1 MCAPD
6 VIENQ
11 DYILRLTKETMPL
24 VSLLLAALRAQK
36 SVYVTCMIT
45 ELPLSRSSEVQR
57 ENTIHMWKREIYK
70 LNVYAFVSA
79 LYGAIE
85 NGQVDKARTIL
96 ESTDIDVN
104 K

>member
-11 DYILRLTKETMPL
+11 DCILRLTKETMPL
-24 VSLLLAALRAQK
+24 VSLAALRAQK

-57 ENTIHMWKREIYK
+57 ENTIHMWEREIYK
-70 LNVYAFVSA
+70 LNLMLLFQPCTVP
-79 LYGAIE
+79 L
-85 NGQVDKARTIL
+85 RTAKWTRR
-96 ESTDIDVN
+96 EQYSSRRT
-104 K
+104 